1 MVLLRHDDGWVTAY
15 AHNSSLLVKKGDK
28 VGQGQVIARVGNT
41 GPSGA
46 PHLHLQVMDGPDLL
60 ASDGLP
66 FVFRRFALA
75 GDVTNLGEFLTG
87 AAPAVLRPSPRTG
100 VRRSELPLQSAVVRF
115 HG

>member
-1 MVLLRHDDGWVTAY
+1 VHR
-15 AHNSSLLVKKGDK
+15 
-28 VGQGQVIARVGNT
+28 GQVIARVGNT

-75 GDVTNLGEFLTG
+75 GDVTNLDEFLSG
-87 AAPAVLRPSPRTG
+87 AAPAVLQASPRNG
-100 VRRSELPLQSAVVRF
+100 LRRDELPLQSSVVRF
-115 HG
+115 RR